1 MEESECKRFK
11 ANTEPANFHGAG
23 VGECS
28 SSTNQAP
35 YPRLGEGH
43 EQELTTLFDNVAS
56 VSDDNTQFTSTSV
69 AALPLQRV
77 ITSSFKHPS
86 MLRTISDKLPQNGNR
101 KPTHRRT
108 NSSQSVN
115 SIGWHSSFDESAE
128 FDADMPDK
136 AVSVPD
142 SLDLGCVSLKLP
154 NGEMPEEEGGLG
166 RRDAD
171 NFVVPATPPPLISA
185 NTQEHT
191 NWLLRFFQSE
201 LFDASLAVH
210 YLYRS
215 KSKDTGVQQ
224 YLGNRLFT
232 LNPDDVDF
240 YLPQLLNLCIDTR
253 DLSDYLLPYL
263 KYRCELSPDLALRS
277 AWLIDAYTQDGWM
290 RGRKVRKTPA
300 AKFREAI
307 LAESFGNNRL
317 VKLPTQPAL
326 AAMKSLRDNEST
338 GPPLTPPSVVKK
350 AHQRSKSDVTGVS
363 SSAPPATTAG
373 KDAPIKSTIG
383 DLTSAKA
390 FHSGCTCF
398 ESSVNVMH
406 ELRGEPTVC
415 TCQAPRLTPEMEFV
429 KALIKIGKNLT
440 RSPKDG
446 RTVRLT
452 ADLGVMNINL
462 PARVWLPLYC
472 STPHH
477 VVRIPPHAAAVLNS
491 KDKAPFLIFVEV
503 LMIEDVFA
511 SPVASK
517 IQDNVMRQTKSEEN
531 ITDVSPCDEGIS
543 SNKSDEDGECWSQE
557 DDEILNQFPV
567 HDTNRPFNGETTSV
581 WSQESMAS
589 LESREMT
596 ISAGDVVR
604 RLNQSLV
611 ADFSSFKPDHEDPS
625 AAAMKEPWEIKQSRI
640 RRNSPYGHLPNWR
653 LLAVI
658 VKCGDDLRQEQLA
671 HQMLQLLQK
680 IWETEKLKLWL
691 RPCNILVTGKD
702 QGMIEPIINAVSL
715 HQIKKQSQLPLLQYF
730 IREYGGQTTE
740 EFFKAQLNFVH
751 SLAAYCLVSYLLQ
764 VKDRHNGNILLDA
777 QGHLIHID
785 FGFILSQSPRSLG
798 FENSQFKLTP
808 DFVDV
813 LGGAGSD
820 MFEYYKLEMLKGL
833 IATRKHCDKIISLFE
848 VMQNADL
855 PCFKNGGSSVVNG
868 LKQRLHAYSTEESL
882 QQMVDAMVA
891 SSMASLTTKLYDDF
905 QYYSNGIM

>member
-1 MEESECKRFK
+1 MEESDCKRFK
-11 ANTEPANFHGAG
+11 ADARCQDNDAA
-23 VGECS
+23 
-28 SSTNQAP
+28 A
-35 YPRLGEGH
+35 YPQLGDGR
-43 EQELTTLFDNVAS
+43 EQELSNLFQNVGSLADRNGT
-56 VSDDNTQFTSTSV
+56 VV
-69 AALPLQRV
+69 EERL
-77 ITSSFKHPS
+77 ITSSFKHPTI
-86 MLRTISDKLPQNGNR
+86 LRSVSDRLPLPHR
-101 KPTHRRT
+101 KTHRRT
-108 NSSQSVN
+108 SSTQSVSSLTGHSGLDDIVDSFEGDIPVTMVHN
-115 SIGWHSSFDESAE
+115 DIMSQEINRSDSIEESYITQSE
-128 FDADMPDK
+128 RHP
-136 AVSVPD
+136 VTP
-142 SLDLGCVSLKLP
+142 L
-154 NGEMPEEEGGLG
+154 
-166 RRDAD
+166 
-171 NFVVPATPPPLISA
+171 TPPPS
-185 NTQEHT
+185 QEHT
-191 NWLLRFFQSE
+191 NWLLRFFQSD
-201 LFDASLAVH
+201 LFDANLAIH

-232 LNPDDVDF
+232 LDPVEVDF
-240 YLPQLLNLCIDTR
+240 YLPQLINLCIDTR

-263 KYRCELSPDLALRS
+263 KYRCEQSPDLALKT

-290 RGRKVRKTPA
+290 RGRKTRKTPA
-300 AKFREAI
+300 VKFRDAI
-307 LAESFGNNRL
+307 LAETFA
-317 VKLPTQPAL
+317 VKTAKAPSLPCVPAL
-326 AAMKSLRDNEST
+326 RSIRESESLGCISPLGSLKKS
-338 GPPLTPPSVVKK
+338 
-350 AHQRSKSDVTGVS
+350 HHRSKSDATGNKEPVK
-363 SSAPPATTAG
+363 T
-373 KDAPIKSTIG
+373 TIG

-398 ESSVNVMH
+398 ETTANVMH
-406 ELRGEPTVC
+406 ELRGEPVEC
-415 TCQAPRLTPEMEFV
+415 TCQAPRLAPEMEFI

-452 ADLGVMNINL
+452 ADLGVININL
-462 PARVWLPLYC
+462 PARVWLPLYWN
-472 STPHH
+472 TPHH

-491 KDKAPFLIFVEV
+491 KDKAPYLIFVEV
-503 LMIEDVFA
+503 LLVDDVFC
-511 SPVASK
+511 SPVAGK
-517 IQDNVMRQTKSEEN
+517 IQENLMRQTKSEDN
-531 ITDVSPCDEGIS
+531 IADQSPCDEGIS

-557 DDEILNQFPV
+557 DDEILNQFPL
-567 HDTNRPFNGETTSV
+567 HHGSRSFNGETTSV
-581 WSQESMAS
+581 WSQESMVS

-611 ADFSSFKPDHEDPS
+611 ADDGTFKPDHEDPS

-671 HQMLQLLQK
+671 HQMLRLLQK
-680 IWETEKLKLWL
+680 IWEAEKLKLWV
-691 RPCNILVTGKD
+691 RPCHILVTGKD

-740 EFFKAQLNFVH
+740 DFFKAQLNFVH

-798 FENSQFKLTP
+798 FENSHFKLTS

-813 LGGAGSD
+813 LGGVGSD

-848 VMQNADL
+848 VMQSADL
-855 PCFKNGGSSVVNG
+855 PCFKNGGSSIING
-868 LKQRLHAYSTEESL
+868 LKQRLHIYTTEESL
-882 QQMVDAMVA
+882 QQLVENMVTSSIA
-891 SSMASLTTKLYDDF
+891 SITTKLYDDYQF
-905 QYYSNGIM
+905 YSNGIM